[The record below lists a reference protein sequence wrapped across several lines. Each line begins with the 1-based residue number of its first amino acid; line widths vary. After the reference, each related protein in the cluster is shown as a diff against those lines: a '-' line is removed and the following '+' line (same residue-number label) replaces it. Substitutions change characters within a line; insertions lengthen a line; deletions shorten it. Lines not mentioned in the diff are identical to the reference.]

1 MRGAMASRARSQQL
15 CTAKEHRS
23 QFVLLASDGVFSPDA
38 LRVVVDRVGN
48 NFGSET
54 YEDG

>member
-1 MRGAMASRARSQQL
+1 
-15 CTAKEHRS
+15 
-23 QFVLLASDGVFSPDA
+23 VLLASDGVFSPDA